1 MTHSPDDVVTE
12 FCAKWTKPDP
22 AELASYFTED
32 GVYHNIPMQPV
43 AGREAIT
50 AFITEFTAMV
60 DGIDFR
66 VHSQVSS
73 GNLVF
78 NERTDVMRFTDGR
91 ELPLPVAGS
100 SRCARSGAACIAT
113 AATGRSRGRSARGW
127 ASR

>member
-66 VHSQVSS
+66 VHRQVSS

-91 ELPLPVAGS
+91 ELPLPVAGVFEV
-100 SRCARSGAACIAT
+100 ADGKIAAWRDYFDMATVT
-113 AATGRSRGRSARGW
+113 AAWT
-127 ASR
+127 